1 MHPGHFTA
9 LSPRCTSG
17 SRQVLDALT
26 PIVCAELR
34 KPADWFMRNERP
46 RATLHR
52 TAPNHEAYPQIAEHE
67 LRGFQTRGDLFD
79 VAARIMGQVLIGNAG
94 RYRAQSRAGGN
105 RVEVQAGIPIP
116 TRSAEKLLEVGE
128 AWLRRTPSSKPTGR
142 AAWPN

>member
-1 MHPGHFTA
+1 
-9 LSPRCTSG
+9 
-17 SRQVLDALT
+17 VLDALT

-52 TAPNHEAYPQIAEHE
+52 TATIHKAYPQIAEHE
-67 LRGFQTRGDLFD
+67 LRAFQSRAHFPD

-94 RYRAQSRAGGN
+94 RYREQARAGGN
-105 RVEVQAGIPIP
+105 RVEMQAGIPIP
-116 TRSAEKLLEVGE
+116 TRSAEELLEVDE